1 MLGMSLDEVIKE
13 TIEGMK
19 TEAEAI
25 GLKVIYKILINNI
38 KKPREL
44 NL

>member
-19 TEAEAI
+19 TKAEAI
-25 GLKVIYKILINNI
+25 GLKG
-38 KKPREL
+38 

>member
-13 TIEGMK
+13 TIESMK

-25 GLKVIYKILINNI
+25 GLKG
-38 KKPREL
+38 

>member
-1 MLGMSLDEVIKE
+1 MLGVELADLVAD

-25 GLKVIYKILINNI
+25 GLKG
-38 KKPREL
+38 